1 MATVYIQPGTGNGS
15 GTLADPYFYSEL
27 TTAQNAA
34 TSTGTVDG
42 VVVFTDGDYESSSQ
56 VTIGALSASSTVTL
70 EFKSLNKHGATI
82 KYTGTTSAVD
92 FRTGTNSGLFTLKF
106 TDLEIY
112 NYQFYCNNNNLT
124 EIVGVKRILTGV
136 SSGNGIFRGTGTVT
150 IRNSEFYHATTSS
163 TITIWNRA
171 NNTTLDECS
180 IFIDAS
186 SATATTNTGVGPETY
201 KNTIISSN
209 NGSVFTSDLFGAS
222 GMTNC
227 CLNNVF
233 VTSASSGATDCI
245 DGDPQFI
252 STDPANLDLRL
263 RPSSPC
269 IGAGTAS

>member
-1 MATVYIQPGTGNGS
+1 MATVYLQPGTGTGS
-15 GTLADPYFYSEL
+15 GTLADPYYYSEL
-27 TTAQNAA
+27 VTAKNAA

-42 VVVFTDGDYESSSQ
+42 VVVFTDGDYESSLQ
-56 VTIGALSASSTVTL
+56 VTIGNLSASSTVTL

-82 KYTGTTSAVD
+82 KYTGTTAAPN

-112 NYQFYCNNNNLT
+112 NYTFYCNTNPT

-136 SSGNGIFRGTGTVT
+136 SAADGIFRGSGTTT
-150 IRNSEFYHATTSS
+150 ITNSEFYHAPTGSG
-163 TITIWNRA
+163 ITIWNRA
-171 NNTTLDECS
+171 NNTTLNSCS

-186 SATATTNTGVGPETY
+186 SATSTSNTGASPEVY

-209 NGSVFTSDLFGAS
+209 DGSAFTSDLFGSS

-245 DGDPQFI
+245 DGDPQYI
-252 STDPANLDLRL
+252 STDSANLDLRL

-269 IGAGTAS
+269 ISAGTAS